1 MADLSNALI
10 NFNNMLLDFY
20 VENFRS
26 IAYEQHFSMMAN
38 NAIRDLVQ
46 DTKELGVTRISNIA
60 KSLNVMAFYGYNS
73 SGKSNLMMAMNRM
86 IFMVIQSVRLNQG
99 EALQYEPFAFGE
111 DWETQ
116 PTKFK
121 VVFMKGSSIYEYS
134 FSFNRTE
141 IVNEQLAIKVPGRSR
156 KVCFERNA
164 QEVIPQKSYE
174 DEFTFEKE
182 MLNANRLVISL
193 AGQLGGSVSNDV
205 LSWFMN
211 DFSSLSGTMDETYG
225 AVTKN
230 ILVEETQ
237 MASVVKAFIH
247 DLDLGFEDVSAKKI
261 DFDQIKLPSGLPA
274 ELVAQLKSQPI
285 IELKTEHSV
294 YNDNG
299 EVIGKK
305 IVPLEEYESEGTVKL
320 VHMSGVLA
328 RALAFG
334 TTIAIDEFDAR
345 IHPLICQKIV
355 DIFNNPEINTRGA
368 QLIISTHDTNLMSN
382 KIFRRDQISFV
393 KQNKLKQSIVYSLM
407 DVELPN
413 GQAPRNDS
421 NYEKNYL
428 QKVYDAYEIN

>member
-1 MADLSNALI
+1 
-10 NFNNMLLDFY
+10 MLLDFY

-26 IAYEQHFSMMAN
+26 IAHEQHFSMIAN
-38 NAIRDLVQ
+38 NAIRDLVS
-46 DTKELGVTRISNIA
+46 DTKEFGVTRISDIA

-99 EALQYEPFAFGE
+99 ELLQYEPFAFGE
-111 DWETQ
+111 DWDSK

-121 VVFMKGSSIYEYS
+121 VVFKNDNSIYEYG
-134 FSFNRTE
+134 FSFNKTE
-141 IVNEQLAIKVPGRSR
+141 IVNEELVVKVPGRSR
-156 KVCFERNA
+156 KVCFERIG
-164 QEVIPQKSYE
+164 QKVTPQKSYE
-174 DEFTFEKE
+174 EEFTFEKE
-182 MLNANRLVISL
+182 KLNANRLVISL
-193 AGQLGGSVSNDV
+193 AGQLGGSVSNKV
-205 LSWFMN
+205 LGWFMN

-225 AVTKN
+225 AVTKK
-230 ILVEETQ
+230 ILVEDVQ
-237 MASVVKAFIH
+237 MASVVKAFIRE
-247 DLDLGFEDVSAKKI
+247 LDLGFEDLSAKKI

-274 ELVAQLKSQPI
+274 ELVAKLKSQPI
-285 IELKTEHSV
+285 IELKTEHLV
-294 YNDNG
+294 YDAKG
-299 EVIGKK
+299 EVKGKK

-320 VHMSGVLA
+320 VHMSGVLTK
-328 RALAFG
+328 ALAFG

-355 DIFNNPEINTRGA
+355 DIFNDPELNTRGA

-382 KIFRRDQISFV
+382 KTFRRDQISFV
-393 KQNKLKQSIVYSLM
+393 KQNNIKQSIVYSLM

-428 QKVYDAYEIN
+428 QKVYDII